1 MRAESGAGLLRR
13 VDTVVVS
20 STSLATAAARQFRL
34 GLATVRGLAAFT
46 LITFGT
52 LYTKLGCSP
61 QVIRPLVHD
70 QIYRAGVK
78 LLPIICFLG
87 LALGMVIVG
96 QTVALLEQ
104 VGAAKFTGLL
114 LVTVVIREL
123 APLVAGL
130 VVLAR
135 VGTAS
140 VIELGTARAL
150 GEIEALEALG
160 IDPIHYLVV
169 PRVIGFTVAVTGL
182 TIYFVLLALASGYAF
197 AFVRGLPLSLAE
209 YFDHIAAAL
218 TLADFPLLA
227 IKTALFGAVTGLVIC
242 YQGLAQPLRLEDIGG
257 ATTRTVAMCVVG
269 CLCLDALFVPLYLL
283 L

>member
-1 MRAESGAGLLRR
+1 M
-13 VDTVVVS
+13 DTVVVS
-20 STSLATAAARQFRL
+20 STSLYTSAVRQFRL
-34 GLATVRGLAAFT
+34 VIAAVRGLTAFT

-52 LYTKLGCSP
+52 LYTKVGRSQ

-70 QIYRAGVK
+70 QVYRAGVK
-78 LLPIICFLG
+78 LLPIVCFLG
-87 LALGMVIVG
+87 LALGMVLVG
-96 QTVALLEQ
+96 QIVSMLQQ
-104 VGAAKFTGLL
+104 VGAEKFIGQL

-169 PRVIGFTVAVTGL
+169 PRVIGFTVAVSGL
-182 TIYFVLLALASGYAF
+182 TVYFLLLALASGYAF
-197 AFVRGLPLSLAE
+197 AFVRGLPLSLQE

-227 IKTALFGAVTGLVIC
+227 IKTALFGAMTGLVIC

-269 CLCLDALFVPLYLL
+269 CLCLDALFVPIYLL
-283 L
+283 V

>member
-1 MRAESGAGLLRR
+1 MADTAALLTR
-13 VDTVVVS
+13 VDTVVIS
-20 STSLATAAARQFRL
+20 RLSLTSATARWLRGMVAA
-34 GLATVRGLAAFT
+34 VRGLAAFT

-52 LYTKLGCSP
+52 LYTKAGRSN
-61 QVIRPLVHD
+61 QVIRPLVRD
-70 QIYRAGVK
+70 QILRAGVR
-78 LLPIICFLG
+78 LLPIVCFLG
-87 LALGMVIVG
+87 FALGIVIVG
-96 QTVALLEQ
+96 QVVALLQQ

-169 PRVIGFTVAVTGL
+169 PRVIGFTVAVVGL
-182 TIYFVLLALASGYAF
+182 TTYFVLLALLSGYLF
-197 AFVRGLPLSLAE
+197 AFVRGLPLSFDD
-209 YFDHIAAAL
+209 YFDHVATAL

-227 IKTALFGAVTGLVIC
+227 IKTALFGSVTGLVIC
-242 YQGLAQPLRLEDIGG
+242 YQGLAQPLRLEDIGA

-269 CLCLDALFVPLYLL
+269 CLCLDALFVPIYLL